1 MQSNEVIEITKDEIR
16 PTAEKMRK
24 EGKVIPMIHC
34 YLDKDGLP
42 VVSYDYDFGP
52 VVKSYVVK
60 GEKVLPTISDI
71 YDQAAA
77 WPEREINELMDVTF
91 EGLDVSKRLFL
102 PESMLEGQGHIFVTP
117 MEDLIKATH
126 HKDEEEEEA

>member
-1 MQSNEVIEITKDEIR
+1 MQSNEVIEITKDEVV

-24 EGKVIPMIHC
+24 EGRVLTMVHC
-34 YLDKDGLP
+34 YLDKEGLP

-60 GEKVLPTISDI
+60 GEKVLPTISGI
-71 YDQAAA
+71 YDSAAA

-91 EGLDVSKRLFL
+91 EGLDVSERLFMPDSL
-102 PESMLEGQGHIFVTP
+102 LDGKGQILVTP
-117 MEDLIKATH
+117 I
-126 HKDEEEEEA
+126 EEIRRMNGLDNPARGE